1 VYEVQHVPLLG
12 SPDSFLLHKCK
23 HLRLRGEWLQP
34 CEQTAAVHEGEAS
47 RANGQ
52 GDTIRV
58 GSSGHVTVVIG
69 VGPGPQGRPRPERRR
84 QQRVGERDR
93 AVQAGTGK
101 NKIRSKGGSVDS
113 ALPLVK
119 AVSGKMPR
127 NRLRELADDPDVAY
141 ISPDRPLHSYLNN
154 AAVAV
159 NAPVA
164 WSQGLDGSGIGVAV
178 LDSGTQNVN
187 DLVSSGGNSIV
198 YKNSFIAGNTSTAD
212 GWGHGTHVSGIIS
225 GNGHSSQ
232 GLYQGIA
239 PNANILNF
247 RVLDDNGVGQDS
259 YVISAI
265 QTAIALKNI
274 YNIRVINLSLGRPVY
289 ESYTLDPL
297 CQAVEQAW
305 QAGIVVVVAA
315 GNDGR
320 DNSAGTNGYATITAP
335 GNDPYVLT
343 VGAMKSMGTPTR
355 SDDLIASY
363 SSKGPTAI
371 DHIVK
376 PDLVAPGNLVVSLNG
391 KSTTGLAQQYP
402 QNVVSNKYF
411 TLSGTSMATAVVS
424 GAAADLLQAQP
435 SLTPDQVKARL
446 MKTAYKVFPQYIIC
460 FDLEPCFFAPR
471 TSASA
476 WSQSSEAWPSILPR
490 SSYN

>member
-1 VYEVQHVPLLG
+1 MGKVT
-12 SPDSFLLHKCK
+12 
-23 HLRLRGEWLQP
+23 R
-34 CEQTAAVHEGEAS
+34 
-47 RANGQ
+47 
-52 GDTIRV
+52 IRV

-127 NRLRELADDPDVAY
+127 NRLRELADDPDAAY

-239 PNANILNF
+239 PNANLINL
-247 RVLDDNGVGQDS
+247 RVLDASGQAS
-259 YVISAI
+259 GQYRNRGHSKRHT
-265 QTAIALKNI
+265 TAEYLQHSGDQSFARASVYRVPVAK
-274 YNIRVINLSLGRPVY
+274 IRCARRWRRPGRPA
-289 ESYTLDPL
+289 SWWWWRPATWPRQL
-297 CQAVEQAW
+297 
-305 QAGIVVVVAA
+305 
-315 GNDGR
+315 R
-320 DNSAGTNGYATITAP
+320 RTNGYGTITAP
-335 GNDPYVLT
+335 GNDPYRDH
-343 VGAMKSMGTPTR
+343 GGRHEDHGNSPTR
-355 SDDLIASY
+355 TDDLIASY
-363 SSKGPTAI
+363 SSKGPTTI
-371 DHIVK
+371 DH
-376 PDLVAPGNLVVSLNG
+376 
-391 KSTTGLAQQYP
+391 
-402 QNVVSNKYF
+402 
-411 TLSGTSMATAVVS
+411 M
-424 GAAADLLQAQP
+424 
-435 SLTPDQVKARL
+435 
-446 MKTAYKVFPQYIIC
+446 
-460 FDLEPCFFAPR
+460 
-471 TSASA
+471 
-476 WSQSSEAWPSILPR
+476 
-490 SSYN
+490 